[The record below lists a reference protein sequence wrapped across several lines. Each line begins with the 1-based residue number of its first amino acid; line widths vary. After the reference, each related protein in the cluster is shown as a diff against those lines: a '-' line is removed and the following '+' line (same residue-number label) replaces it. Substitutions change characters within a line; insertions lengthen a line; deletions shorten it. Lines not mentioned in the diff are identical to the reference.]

1 MAAEPRSLIGMS
13 FQIGEP
19 IWARMKGYKPWPG
32 KIAAPTR
39 DLKDPPRNKKNYCV
53 FFFGTFNYS
62 WIPAENVIQYGIQKE
77 EDEKLIKSG
86 PKGAKFRDAVDQI
99 AQYFEDWTK
108 LGKND
113 IKLPQETPDGDDSK
127 DDESRDDEAE
137 SVGDSVELAVLE
149 VRDRDD
155 RDAKAQ
161 KRKSGPGIIKTP
173 GKRGRPSKHRP
184 SSGDDERSTGRST
197 DLNLDEDTTEEQHG
211 ADLKKSTS
219 PIVVKK
225 RRSENGSSSLLK
237 SSMAP
242 IVPRAPVSKPTEYIP
257 RPATPPFDVNEV
269 SDVLKLKK
277 VNANQGLKVG
287 VLGLGNVGQGIVKNL
302 LHSGHQVMMWNRT
315 TSKTK
320 EFAKAGAEKRITPG
334 DVVAECD
341 IIFSCVSTPDA
352 CRDIVFGN
360 YGVLSEMKSGK
371 GYVEMSSIDPDTS
384 RDLAEAIVAR
394 GGRYLEAPFAGSR
407 SLAHQGQLT
416 ITACGDKSLFDDC
429 DSVFTAISAQCMYL
443 GENVGN
449 AAKMNLALSLLYG
462 VTSAALAEAM
472 ALVEASEMSH
482 KDFVDALSAT
492 KLASPFLLDKC
503 NTILDGKY
511 TLETPLAHVQK
522 DLRLALDVGHDCEL
536 PLAVASAASTH
547 FENAR
552 RHGYGEHDAAAVYVK
567 IRK

>member
-1 MAAEPRSLIGMS
+1 MS
-13 FQIGEP
+13 EYSVGEP

-62 WIPAENVIQYGIQKE
+62 WIPAENVIQYGIKTE

-86 PKGAKFRDAVDQI
+86 PKGQKFRDAVDQI
-99 AQYFEDWTK
+99 AQYFEDWIK

-137 SVGDSVELAVLE
+137 SGVDSVDLSVIE

-155 RDAKAQ
+155 KPSGVP
-161 KRKSGPGIIKTP
+161 KRKSTSLLKTP
-173 GKRGRPSKHRP
+173 GKRGRPSKQRT
-184 SSGDDERSTGRST
+184 SSIDDDRAGRTT
-197 DLNLDEDTTEEQHG
+197 DLNLDEDTTEEQG
-211 ADLKKSTS
+211 AASDLKKSPTV
-219 PIVVKK
+219 IKK

-237 SSMAP
+237 SSA
-242 IVPRAPVSKPTEYIP
+242 APVVPKAPASKPTEYIP

-277 VNANQGLKVG
+277 VNATQGLKVG
-287 VLGLGNVGQGIVKNL
+287 VLGLGNIGQGLVKNL
-302 LHSGHQVMMWNRT
+302 LHSGHQVVLWNRT
-315 TSKTK
+315 SSKIK

-334 DVVAECD
+334 DVVSECD
-341 IIFSCVSTPDA
+341 IIFSCLATPDA

-360 YGVLSEMKSGK
+360 YGVISEMKNGK
-371 GYVEMSSIDPDTS
+371 GYVEMSSIDPETS

-394 GGRYLEAPFAGSR
+394 GGRYLEAPFVGSR
-407 SLAHQGQLT
+407 TLAHQGQLT

-429 DSVFTAISAQCMYL
+429 DSVFTAISVQCMYL

-462 VTSAALAEAM
+462 ATSAALAEAM

-503 NTILDGKY
+503 STILDGKY

-536 PLAVASAASTH
+536 PLAVTAAASTH

-552 RHGYGEHDAAAVYVK
+552 RYGYGEHDAAAVYVK
-567 IRK
+567 IKK